1 MILQL
6 STEFDVDALWALTQ
20 NMYKAII
27 DGVWSLGSPSVN
39 VSWGLREATISSW
52 TPINGYSSAGA
63 FDTIM
68 PA

>member
-6 STEFDVDALWALTQ
+6 STEFDGDALTALTQ
-20 NMYKAII
+20 TIYKAIV
-27 DGVWSLGSPSVN
+27 DGAWSLGSPFVN
-39 VSWGLREATISSW
+39 LSWGLRKAAISSW
-52 TPINGYSSAGA
+52 TPINGGGA